1 MVTRAV
7 RGAPA
12 GGGGGDYPGRAA
24 GEYAA
29 GMSRARFLVLGWIPA
44 APALFVSC
52 GEAPVPVGLVM
63 KAPQAI
69 ADAESVDLYVFD
81 AEGHKCGGDGAV
93 DAIPKEAARF
103 SLSKEG
109 CDDGLVWCGEIVVD
123 RSTEPTMF
131 AAIAKAQGQKLF
143 QGCTARPV
151 DQDPLEITI
160 EMKQFIE
167 PKCCGDG
174 KLQVGEQC
182 DPGGGSACGGIA
194 GDQVCG
200 PDCTTNEVLL
210 SEQGLSK
217 PFLTNEPQTKGE
229 LAMAFCP
236 GNAQTGNA
244 LRTLFRSSDSKSTNM
259 SDIAV
264 RVMSPDVY
272 TIVDPAPLSSQLRLP
287 LACWDVYGGGGK
299 GRDLT
304 PAIAPVSQ
312 TSTVMVYASNEKLAS
327 TSDIFLIEHSEDVCA
342 DVPVNENP
350 AAQLSMTTSSPGSV
364 TPDVARGP
372 EGTALV
378 VWKQQQQIVG
388 RVWKGGALF
397 PPVAEP
403 PTLIGTGTAP
413 KVAGNA
419 AGWVVVW
426 EGAGAGDADG
436 IVKRAVGADGVPG
449 AEGTVN
455 VATAGPQ
462 IQPDVAMLD
471 SGQHV
476 VVWQSGGDIFFQR
489 YGADGAAVKGD
500 QEAPLNTD
508 RGGGQAWPAVAGPFT
523 GGSLFAA
530 AWENDD
536 GTISA
541 RFLGAGGG
549 FLFNSVDGQNGSFL
563 ASHPGVV
570 DGKRGRPAVAVGGHV
585 AIGWQDDSEGHPGVY
600 VRRFPLPK

>member
-1 MVTRAV
+1 MLR
-7 RGAPA
+7 P
-12 GGGGGDYPGRAA
+12 
-24 GEYAA
+24 
-29 GMSRARFLVLGWIPA
+29 MSRARFLVLGLLPA

-52 GEAPVPVGLVM
+52 NEASVPIGLVM

-69 ADAESVDLYVFD
+69 ADAESVDLFVFPAD
-81 AEGHKCGGDGAV
+81 GHTCGEDGAV
-93 DAIPKEAARF
+93 DTIPEEAARF
-103 SLSKEG
+103 PLSKEG
-109 CDDGLVWCGEIVVD
+109 CGEGLVWCGEIVVD
-123 RSTEPTMF
+123 RSTDPTMF
-131 AAIAKAQGQKLF
+131 AAIAKSQGQTLF
-143 QGCTARPV
+143 QGCTATPV

-182 DPGGGSACGGIA
+182 DPGGAAGCGGIA
-194 GDQVCG
+194 GDQVCA
-200 PDCTTNEVLL
+200 PDCTSNEVLL
-210 SEQGLSK
+210 SEQGLAK
-217 PFLTNEPQTKGE
+217 PFLTNEPHTKSE

-244 LRTLFRSSDSKSTNM
+244 LRTLFRSADSKAFNM
-259 SDIAV
+259 ESDIAV
-264 RVMSPDVY
+264 RVMSPDLY
-272 TIVDPAPLSSQLRLP
+272 TIVEPAPLSLQLRLP
-287 LACWDVYGGGGK
+287 LPCWDIYETGGK
-299 GRDLT
+299 GKDVT

-312 TSTVMVYASNEKLAS
+312 SSTVMVYASNEKLAS

-342 DVPVNENP
+342 DVLVDTSP
-350 AAQLSMTTSSPGSV
+350 ALQLSQTMQTPGSV

-388 RVWKGGALF
+388 RVWKGGVLV
-397 PPVAEP
+397 PPVTEA
-403 PTLIGTGTAP
+403 PTLIGNGSAP

-436 IVKRAVGADGVPG
+436 IVKRVVGADGVAG
-449 AEGTVN
+449 AEETVN
-455 VATAGPQ
+455 VGTAGPQ
-462 IQPDVAMLD
+462 IQPDIAMLD
-471 SGQHV
+471 SGAYA
-476 VVWQSGGDIFFQR
+476 VVWQSAGDIFFQR
-489 YGADGAAVKGD
+489 YGAGGAAVKGD

-508 RGGGQAWPAVAGPFT
+508 NGGAQAMPSVAAPFT
-523 GGSLFAA
+523 GGVFFAT

-541 RFLGAGGG
+541 RFLGAAGG
-549 FLFNSVDGQNGSFL
+549 FLFNSVDGQSGSFV
-563 ASHPGVV
+563 ASHPAIV
-570 DGKRGRPAVAVGGHV
+570 DGKRFRPAVAVGGHV
-585 AIGWQDDSEGHPGVY
+585 AIGWQDDSDGHPGTY